1 MIATINNKISG
12 RNVQQSLPSCGN
24 HFLAIVAFTAIIWK
38 PGYMETAQRSKSQQP
53 LNFFGSD
60 HSDRSNHIETSL
72 YIVRD
77 KTSLPLGD
85 FTGVTL

>member
-1 MIATINNKISG
+1 MISG

-24 HFLAIVAFTAIIWK
+24 NFLAIVAFTAIIWK

-60 HSDRSNHIETSL
+60 HSNRIETSL
-72 YIVRD
+72 YSVHD
-77 KTSLPLGD
+77 KKSLPLGD
-85 FTGVTL
+85 FTGVVIL